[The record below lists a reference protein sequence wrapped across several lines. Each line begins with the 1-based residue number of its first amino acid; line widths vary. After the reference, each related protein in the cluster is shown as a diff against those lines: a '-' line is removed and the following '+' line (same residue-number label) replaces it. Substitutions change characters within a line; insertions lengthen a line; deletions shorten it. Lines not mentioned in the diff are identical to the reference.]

1 MLSFAGFFAILIYI
15 GAILFLSGLFWFLP
29 KYKNPFTYIVLSS
42 TILELPFIIGLLFF
56 NFNTSC
62 ATVSRLLYYMLCFHW
77 GGSLFGFVYYYLFVR
92 RKVK

>member
-1 MLSFAGFFAILIYI
+1 MMTYDQFFAALIYI
-15 GAILFLSGLFWFLP
+15 GAIIILSVLFYFLP

-62 ATVSRLLYYMLCFHW
+62 ATECY
-77 GGSLFGFVYYYLFVR
+77 
-92 RKVK
+92 